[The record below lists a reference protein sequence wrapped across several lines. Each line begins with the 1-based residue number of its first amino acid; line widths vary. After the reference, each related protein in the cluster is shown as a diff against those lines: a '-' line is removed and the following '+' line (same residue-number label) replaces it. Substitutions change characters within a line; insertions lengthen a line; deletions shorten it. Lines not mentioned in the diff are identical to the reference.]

1 MTALVISVIGAVGT
15 CMSVVVVMYYNA
27 RKLSQATVDRLIAAA
42 RQQTELSRDIRD
54 NTGAVA
60 RAVQMLE
67 KQDAELRDLALW
79 RVATDAELRRL
90 EAMRGS

>member
-1 MTALVISVIGAVGT
+1 MGVLGTCISVVAVIYFNT
-15 CMSVVVVMYYNA
+15 
-27 RKLSQATVDRLIAAA
+27 RKLSQTAVARLVETA

-54 NTGAVA
+54 NTGAMA

-79 RVATDAELRRL
+79 RVATDAELRRM
-90 EAMRGS
+90 EDMRGK